1 MVVVQWDS
9 LSLVL
14 TRQLW
19 ILIFFQATP
28 FMEAN
33 FRLLASGYVG
43 IVSVFLGS
51 GANVNTQ
58 KACTAISLEICWFIN
73 MKLDDDT
80 VW

>member
-1 MVVVQWDS
+1 
-9 LSLVL
+9 
-14 TRQLW
+14 
-19 ILIFFQATP
+19 
-28 FMEAN
+28 MEAN
-33 FRLLASGYVG
+33 FRLLANGYVG